1 VRESELLKSEK
12 RALDSTDMQA
22 FSIPPP
28 AKLHS
33 YLRASNQRTH
43 QENPSPSDLELSF
56 ASTVS
61 LQSLPGSTK
70 HIEDM
75 AKSDVVPMDISPEPS
90 RFTRQFSGI
99 SQTRQPHAST
109 SFARLF
115 GRDLSN
121 EFPLNPCIASSLEPL
136 AAHGGQ
142 TQCVSL
148 SLQPE
153 HKLESAQ
160 LQSSRDSSD
169 VVCVA

>member
-1 VRESELLKSEK
+1 MRESELLKSES
-12 RALDSTDMQA
+12 APVILDSTDMQA

-28 AKLHS
+28 ANLHS
-33 YLRASNQRTH
+33 YLRAH
-43 QENPSPSDLELSF
+43 QENPSPSDLELSL

-75 AKSDVVPMDISPEPS
+75 AKNDVVPMDISPDPS
-90 RFTRQFSGI
+90 RLTRQFGGI
-99 SQTRQPHAST
+99 SQMRHPHAST

-121 EFPLNPCIASSLEPL
+121 EFPLHPYIASSLEPP

-142 TQCVSL
+142 TQYISL
-148 SLQPE
+148 SLQSE
-153 HKLESAQ
+153 HKLESTQ
-160 LQSSRDSSD
+160 LQSSRDSSG

>member
-1 VRESELLKSEK
+1 
-12 RALDSTDMQA
+12 MQA
-22 FSIPPP
+22 FSNPPP
-28 AKLHS
+28 ANLHS
-33 YLRASNQRTH
+33 YSRASIQRTH
-43 QENPSPSDLELSF
+43 QVNSSPSNLELSF

-90 RFTRQFSGI
+90 RFTRQFGEI
-99 SQTRQPHAST
+99 SLENTRHPHAST

-121 EFPLNPCIASSLEPL
+121 EYPLNPCIASSPELRT
-136 AAHGGQ
+136 AHGGNA
-142 TQCVSL
+142 QCIGVA
-148 SLQPE
+148 LQSG
-153 HKLESAQ
+153 HKLDSAQ
-160 LQSSRDSSD
+160 LQSAHDLSD